1 MSTEQKVV
9 MELSDPIKIG
19 EYVMRELKVNTYDA
33 LYEILNFN
41 VLKKLLRHTFKK
53 LFHCRTINFVRKC
66 YPEWKVCT
74 WKFKSPLKYQW
85 TYIENRRFAIC
96 EYIKEQEGWTARYDF
111 YKLNVEVINRH
122 LGKGFMDNYKGIYDL
137 LIDIMP
143 PNDMS
148 NRFEDDTWFPW
159 KLGEQSKLTEARRK
173 RCRSTPKGLWE
184 EEGNQRW
191 FIEWLCKIKGYRFPD
206 DLCKL
211 DKADFDENYGLGM
224 LTRYYNCCVSR
235 CLLSLFPEHHDKL
248 QWFMFKRK
256 PTNSFKNIDTSE
268 LIKAMKYLREVTG
281 WMKPEDFYDL
291 SRKDFATY
299 DLVGLIRRA
308 SFADSIVELNPHMT
322 FDKSKFNRHKTEEL
336 VKTILKKLGFNHLV
350 SQIIY
355 KSSYGGNFRMDIFIP
370 SLRLYI
376 EIDGDQHF
384 KGRLE
389 CFQKM
394 GWKVNVLRDVFKMKE
409 ALKNGMSV
417 LRVIQM
423 ECWNGNKEWFEAQIL
438 PHIKHYEIPNVIY
451 ITTSD
456 KYKDVYCD
464 HKIYMEN
471 NICEDDLYI

>member
-1 MSTEQKVV
+1 
-9 MELSDPIKIG
+9 
-19 EYVMRELKVNTYDA
+19 
-33 LYEILNFN
+33 
-41 VLKKLLRHTFKK
+41 
-53 LFHCRTINFVRKC
+53 
-66 YPEWKVCT
+66 
-74 WKFKSPLKYQW
+74 
-85 TYIENRRFAIC
+85 
-96 EYIKEQEGWTARYDF
+96 
-111 YKLNVEVINRH
+111 
-122 LGKGFMDNYKGIYDL
+122 
-137 LIDIMP
+137 
-143 PNDMS
+143 
-148 NRFEDDTWFPW
+148 
-159 KLGEQSKLTEARRK
+159 
-173 RCRSTPKGLWE
+173 
-184 EEGNQRW
+184 
-191 FIEWLCKIKGYRFPD
+191 
-206 DLCKL
+206 
-211 DKADFDENYGLGM
+211 
-224 LTRYYNCCVSR
+224 
-235 CLLSLFPEHHDKL
+235 
-248 QWFMFKRK
+248 MFKRK